1 MRDSLRADT
10 KKSGM
15 KKSSLFIGLSLA
27 VAVLLL
33 VAAVF
38 FILKSTNVVEP
49 VALKVGE
56 REVTLEQFNEYVRL
70 GKATTTSEADV
81 KKVVTEYEK
90 KQFLAEKYD
99 ITIPEEYIALSRQD
113 MLADAAF
120 GTSGGSIDTLRT
132 ADDKL
137 TKLRLYNTAF
147 DTYVVQV
154 SDGGTAI
161 ILYDIPIVASL
172 EPKAAAESAIAN
184 AKDIREQIKEGN
196 VSSVAAVKKAEQL
209 NIGQPAQSGMYFIRS
224 SDGAVLSRYGGG
236 VYTRLLEP
244 TLIQENIKNAKPGLT
259 EVKQYQQL
267 SAYFINVLE
276 RVEARKDLQANV
288 ETDMEKIK
296 VVDYVK

>member
-15 KKSSLFIGLSLA
+15 KKSSLLIGLSLA

-56 REVTLEQFNEYVRL
+56 REVTLKQFDEYVRL
-70 GKATTTSEADV
+70 GKATATSEADV

-90 KQFLAEKYD
+90 KQLLAEKYD
-99 ITIPEEYIALSRQD
+99 IRIPDEYVALSRQD

-120 GTSGGSIDTLRT
+120 GTNGGSIDTLRT
-132 ADDKL
+132 ADDDL

-147 DTYVVQV
+147 DTYVVQI
-154 SDGGTAI
+154 SEGGTAI
-161 ILYDIPIVASL
+161 ILYDIPVVASL
-172 EPKAAAESAIAN
+172 EPEVAAESALAN
-184 AKDIREQIKEGN
+184 AKEIREQINNGD

-209 NIGQPAQSGMYFIRS
+209 NIGQPAQSGMYFIRDA
-224 SDGAVLSRYGGG
+224 DGAVLSRYGGG

-244 TLIQENIKNAKPGLT
+244 ALIQENIKDVKPGLT
-259 EVKQYQQL
+259 EVKQHQEL

-276 RVEARKDLQANV
+276 RVEARKDLQAKV
-288 ETDMEKIK
+288 ETDMAKVK